1 MKIKTTIITLSA
13 LLLVSPSYA
22 FFGFGSSEE
31 KPSVD
36 LNSLAND
43 AFSSQVDTQAD
54 SDLVKMLSSQL
65 DVSPTQA
72 TGGAGALLALAS
84 NSLGASQTTELASAI
99 PGLSSLTGSI
109 PGLSGLASNFGAV
122 SDIFSKLGLDPSM
135 VTQFA
140 PIILKYLG
148 TQNAS
153 SGLLDSLGKIW
164 Q

>member
-65 DVSPTQA
+65 AVSPTQA
-72 TGGAGALLALAS
+72 TGGL
-84 NSLGASQTTELASAI
+84 SLIQL
-99 PGLSSLTGSI
+99 
-109 PGLSGLASNFGAV
+109 
-122 SDIFSKLGLDPSM
+122 
-135 VTQFA
+135 
-140 PIILKYLG
+140 
-148 TQNAS
+148 
-153 SGLLDSLGKIW
+153 
-164 Q
+164 